1 MRVDLT
7 RPPVSQRIIIHTRK
21 ELKEIQCKVK
31 APKNLKNE
39 FAGFDYRNVEEML
52 LVIKPIL
59 CELGCVITFTDVVT
73 AVGNHNYV
81 IAKATITNSEG
92 ESVSSTAYARE
103 DESRSGMMAPQLT
116 GSASTY
122 ARKYALC
129 GLLAIDSGGDPD
141 SMDNRPTATA
151 QPVQKPAVPP
161 ANDDRP
167 WKEKLTEFC
176 KEQSEAYGSEE
187 AQIQLRAFYTYTLKQ
202 TLRGNKY
209 GASRLFDWFVKDVHD
224 GKIQIDDT
232 DPKHPKVTSDKGG
245 E

>member
-1 MRVDLT
+1 M
-7 RPPVSQRIIIHTRK
+7 K
-21 ELKEIQCKVK
+21 ELIEIQCRVK

-59 CELGCVITFTDVVT
+59 CELGCTITFTDVVT

-92 ESVSSTAYARE
+92 ESVSSSAFARE

-141 SMDNRPTATA
+141 SMDNRPSATA
-151 QPVQKPAVPP
+151 QPVQKPVLPP
-161 ANDDRP
+161 AKDDRP
-167 WKEKLTEFC
+167 WADKLKEFC
-176 KEQSEAYGSEE
+176 EEQKEANEDPEFHVK
-187 AQIQLRAFYTYTLKQ
+187 LRAFYTYAKPQ

-209 GASRLFDWFVKDVHD
+209 GAKKMWEFFCKDVHE
-224 GKIQIDDT
+224 GTLLIDDT
-232 DPKHPKVTSDKGG
+232 DPKHPKVSRKTD